1 MRNYTSGR
9 VKNKN
14 KTKPHFIYV
23 IKNRKQNKRIVF
35 EKCNKLRIY
44 LMTSNK
50 YLELCNISIVYYIV
64 YIILRLS
71 YSSLLLMERRR
82 SSSSR
87 SALLRSR
94 GTL

>member
-1 MRNYTSGR
+1 MINYTSGR

-23 IKNRKQNKRIVF
+23 IKNKKQNKRIVF

-44 LMTSNK
+44 LMTNK

-71 YSSLLLMERRR
+71 YSSLLLMARRR

>member
-23 IKNRKQNKRIVF
+23 IKNRKNKRIVF